1 MATRNNYSAFYA
13 LLRRLPGAD
22 KDQVVSQWTAGRT
35 TSLREMTDKEYATM
49 IRELRGKVDNIEAKR
64 KARSA
69 VLKQMQL
76 YGVNTA
82 SWDTV
87 DRFCRSPKI
96 AGKRFCLLS
105 LDELEKL
112 RLKMLS
118 IRGKDTQKANRQHR
132 EELGVKLTEGQIAN

>member
-1 MATRNNYSAFYA
+1 MATRNNYSTFYA
-13 LLRRLPGAD
+13 LLRRLPGVD

-105 LDELEKL
+105 LEELEKL

-132 EELGVKLTEGQIAN
+132 EELGAKLTEGQIAN

>member
-1 MATRNNYSAFYA
+1 
-13 LLRRLPGAD
+13 
-22 KDQVVSQWTAGRT
+22 
-35 TSLREMTDKEYATM
+35 M

-87 DRFCRSPKI
+87 DRFCRSSKI

-105 LDELEKL
+105 LEELEKL